1 MNRLTNRFVDCPRA
15 KTRHCGNIVTMPTN
29 IKELLDALNAAPFQ
43 EENTPLSKSWL
54 LGFDTETTGANI
66 GKDAIASATLVLRNP
81 SLGHD
86 GDAVSTWLINPHQP
100 MNPKASEVNGFTDE
114 YLQEYG
120 GEPVEELE
128 LLAQAVSLAQEKNIP
143 LLAYNAPFDV
153 AMLRH
158 DLNRWQLKSLNQR
171 PTCSISTLSANDVL
185 TVDPL
190 VIDRAVSIRPG
201 KRTLT
206 LTSQFYG
213 VEPIGDFHDATAD
226 TVAALDLVAPIC
238 NAYEQVANMT
248 LSNLMSWQR
257 EAYIRW
263 RDSFNKWLESHGR
276 EPIRGTWL

>member
-1 MNRLTNRFVDCPRA
+1 M
-15 KTRHCGNIVTMPTN
+15 TMPTN
-29 IKELLDALNAAPFQ
+29 IQELLDALDLAPFQ
-43 EENTPLSKSWL
+43 EESTPLSESWL

-81 SLGHD
+81 SLGHE
-86 GDAVSTWLINPHQP
+86 GDAVSTWLINPHKP

-114 YLQEYG
+114 YLQEHG

-128 LLAQAVSLAQEKNIP
+128 ALAQAVSLAQAKNIP

-158 DLNRWQLKSLNQR
+158 DLNRWQLKSLSQR
-171 PTCSISTLSANDVL
+171 PTCNISTLTENDVL

-226 TVAALDLVAPIC
+226 TVAALDLVAPMC
-238 NAYEQVANMT
+238 NAYEQVENMT

-276 EPIRGTWL
+276 DPIHGTWL